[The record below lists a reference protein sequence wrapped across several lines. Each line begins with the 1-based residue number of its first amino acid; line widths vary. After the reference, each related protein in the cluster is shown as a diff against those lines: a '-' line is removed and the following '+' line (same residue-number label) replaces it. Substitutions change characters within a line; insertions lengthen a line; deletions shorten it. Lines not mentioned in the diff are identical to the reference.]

1 MFASCSSVASAPI
14 LTRPCA
20 LVLGVVVLLLTGGL
34 GSELRVRVRLSDGLV
49 TEEVLEADSER
60 DSITLEFK
68 QGDGTL
74 ITFVADFRQEVK
86 IFRALIL
93 GELERGQNQ
102 YQALCFISRLSRN
115 EIIPSESMAR
125 LRQKNPQAIRLAEER
140 RGLEQFPMSAAVNLS
155 RAFQLS
161 SHIHNMCSEAQEA
174 IYTREAD
181 VKHWLDKGVDGS
193 IFQVLP
199 HTTEEPSFQACH
211 STKDLWQPC
220 LCTYSLRLEWYPCLL
235 KYCRSRDPTAKGST
249 YKCGIKS
256 CSKGYHFTY
265 YVPQKQLCL
274 WDEET

>member
-1 MFASCSSVASAPI
+1 MFAGCTSAPSVRT
-14 LTRPCA
+14 LARLCA
-20 LVLGVVVLLLTGGL
+20 LVLMVAVGL

-49 TEEVLEADSER
+49 TEEILEADSER
-60 DSITLEFK
+60 DSISLEFK

-74 ITFVADFRQEVK
+74 ITFVADFKQEVK

-125 LRQKNPQAIRLAEER
+125 LRQKNPHVIRLAEER
-140 RGLEQFPMSAAVNLS
+140 KGLEQLTMSSAVNLS
-155 RAFQLS
+155 RAWQLS
-161 SHIHNMCSEAQEA
+161 SHIHNMCSEAHEA
-174 IYTREAD
+174 IYTRESD
-181 VKHWLDKGVDGS
+181 VKYWLQKGVDSS
-193 IFQVLP
+193 IFEVLP
-199 HTTEEPSFQACH
+199 QTTEAPSFQACH

-220 LCTYSLRLEWYPCLL
+220 LCTYGLRLEWYPCLL
-235 KYCRSRDPTAKGST
+235 KYCRSRDGTAKGTT
-249 YKCGIKS
+249 YKCGIRS